1 MKKTKILFT
10 LIGLI
15 AVLTACGKDNKQE
28 VKEAKS
34 GELTKVTIGASET
47 PHGELIK
54 ALEPEFKKEGIDLDL
69 VVFSDYVQPNLQLE
83 SGDLDLNFY
92 QHQPYLDSFNKD
104 RKTNIVSLENSK
116 IFITPLLG
124 FSSKVKDIKDLED
137 GAEIIIPNDPTNG
150 ARALLILDKEG
161 LIKLK
166 DKNNLN
172 STEVDIVENPKNLK
186 FTAVDAQNIP
196 RVYQDADLAFIN
208 PNFNSNF
215 TIGGVCFSKT
225 IIDIRSQCLQRN
237 GSLAVE
243 LSTSDIS
250 TAQTTR
256 TAGLDTHST
265 RLHGSAH
272 AGLHCTS
279 EGYTVLQLLS
289 NVLSYQLCISVRSLD
304 LFNVNHNLLIG

>member
-1 MKKTKILFT
+1 MEEKKKKKEMTTRRKKMKKTKILFT

-124 FSSKVKDIKDLED
+124 FSSKIKDIKDLED

-208 PNFNSNF
+208 PNFAISN
-215 TIGGVCFSKT
+215 
-225 IIDIRSQCLQRN
+225 
-237 GSLAVE
+237 
-243 LSTSDIS
+243 
-250 TAQTTR
+250 
-256 TAGLDTHST
+256 GLDPKDAIITEAKDSPYANIVAA
-265 RLHGSAH
+265 RSG
-272 AGLHCTS
+272 
-279 EGYTVLQLLS
+279 EENNEVYKKVVKVLQS
-289 NVLSYQLCISVRSLD
+289 EASRKYIEDTFKGAVLPT
-304 LFNVNHNLLIG
+304 F

>member
-1 MKKTKILFT
+1 MTRKNREEKAEEKKKKKKKEMTTRRKKMKKTKILFT

-28 VKEAKS
+28 VKEARS

-124 FSSKVKDIKDLED
+124 FSSKIKDIKDLED

-166 DKNNLN
+166 DRNNLN

-208 PNFNSNF
+208 PNFAISN
-215 TIGGVCFSKT
+215 
-225 IIDIRSQCLQRN
+225 
-237 GSLAVE
+237 
-243 LSTSDIS
+243 
-250 TAQTTR
+250 
-256 TAGLDTHST
+256 GLDPKDAIITEAKDSPYANIVAA
-265 RLHGSAH
+265 RSG
-272 AGLHCTS
+272 
-279 EGYTVLQLLS
+279 EENNEVYKKVVKVLQS
-289 NVLSYQLCISVRSLD
+289 EASRKYIEDTFKGAVLPT
-304 LFNVNHNLLIG
+304 F

>member
-1 MKKTKILFT
+1 MEEKKKKKEMTTRRKKMKKTKILFT

-124 FSSKVKDIKDLED
+124 FSSKIKDIKDLED

-166 DKNNLN
+166 DRNNLN

-208 PNFNSNF
+208 PNFAISN
-215 TIGGVCFSKT
+215 
-225 IIDIRSQCLQRN
+225 
-237 GSLAVE
+237 
-243 LSTSDIS
+243 
-250 TAQTTR
+250 
-256 TAGLDTHST
+256 GLDPKDAIITEAKDSPYANIVAS
-265 RLHGSAH
+265 RSG
-272 AGLHCTS
+272 
-279 EGYTVLQLLS
+279 EENNEVYKKVVKVLQS
-289 NVLSYQLCISVRSLD
+289 EASRKYIEDTFKGAVLPT
-304 LFNVNHNLLIG
+304 F

>member
-1 MKKTKILFT
+1 MEEKKKKKEMTTRRKKMKKTKILFT

-208 PNFNSNF
+208 PNFAISN
-215 TIGGVCFSKT
+215 
-225 IIDIRSQCLQRN
+225 
-237 GSLAVE
+237 
-243 LSTSDIS
+243 
-250 TAQTTR
+250 
-256 TAGLDTHST
+256 GLDPKDAIITEAKDSPYANIVAA
-265 RLHGSAH
+265 RSG
-272 AGLHCTS
+272 
-279 EGYTVLQLLS
+279 EENNEVYKKVVKVLQS
-289 NVLSYQLCISVRSLD
+289 EASRKYIEDTFKGAVLPT
-304 LFNVNHNLLIG
+304 F

>member
-1 MKKTKILFT
+1 MTRKNREEKAEEKKKKEKKKKEKKKKEMTTRRKKMKKTKILFT

-124 FSSKVKDIKDLED
+124 FSSKIKDIKDLED

-208 PNFNSNF
+208 PNFAISN
-215 TIGGVCFSKT
+215 
-225 IIDIRSQCLQRN
+225 
-237 GSLAVE
+237 
-243 LSTSDIS
+243 
-250 TAQTTR
+250 
-256 TAGLDTHST
+256 GLDPKDAIITEAKDSPYANIVAA
-265 RLHGSAH
+265 RSG
-272 AGLHCTS
+272 
-279 EGYTVLQLLS
+279 EENNEVYKKVVKVLQS
-289 NVLSYQLCISVRSLD
+289 EASRKYIEDTFKGAVLPT
-304 LFNVNHNLLIG
+304 F

>member
-1 MKKTKILFT
+1 MTRKNREEKAEEKKKKRKKKNEMTTRRKKMKKTKILFT

-124 FSSKVKDIKDLED
+124 FSSKIKDIKDLED

-208 PNFNSNF
+208 PNFAISN
-215 TIGGVCFSKT
+215 
-225 IIDIRSQCLQRN
+225 
-237 GSLAVE
+237 
-243 LSTSDIS
+243 
-250 TAQTTR
+250 
-256 TAGLDTHST
+256 GLDPKDAIITEAKDSPYANIVAA
-265 RLHGSAH
+265 RSG
-272 AGLHCTS
+272 
-279 EGYTVLQLLS
+279 EENNEVYKKVVKVLQS
-289 NVLSYQLCISVRSLD
+289 EASRKYIEDTFKGAVLPT
-304 LFNVNHNLLIG
+304 F

>member
-1 MKKTKILFT
+1 MTRKNREEKAEEKKKKKEMTTRRKKMKKTKILFT

-208 PNFNSNF
+208 PNFAISN
-215 TIGGVCFSKT
+215 
-225 IIDIRSQCLQRN
+225 
-237 GSLAVE
+237 
-243 LSTSDIS
+243 
-250 TAQTTR
+250 
-256 TAGLDTHST
+256 GLDPKDAIITEAKDSPYANIVAA
-265 RLHGSAH
+265 RSG
-272 AGLHCTS
+272 
-279 EGYTVLQLLS
+279 EENNEVYKKVVKVLQS
-289 NVLSYQLCISVRSLD
+289 EASRKYIEDTFKGAVLPT
-304 LFNVNHNLLIG
+304 F

>member
-1 MKKTKILFT
+1 MTRKNREEKVEEKKKKEKRKKKKEMTTRRKKMKKTKILFT

-28 VKEAKS
+28 VKDTKS

-124 FSSKVKDIKDLED
+124 FSSKIKDIKDLED

-166 DKNNLN
+166 DRNNLN

-208 PNFNSNF
+208 PNFAISN
-215 TIGGVCFSKT
+215 
-225 IIDIRSQCLQRN
+225 
-237 GSLAVE
+237 
-243 LSTSDIS
+243 
-250 TAQTTR
+250 
-256 TAGLDTHST
+256 GLDPKNAIITEAKDSPYANIVAA
-265 RLHGSAH
+265 RSG
-272 AGLHCTS
+272 
-279 EGYTVLQLLS
+279 EENNEVYKKVVKVLQS
-289 NVLSYQLCISVRSLD
+289 EASRKYIEDTFKGAVLPT
-304 LFNVNHNLLIG
+304 F

>member
-1 MKKTKILFT
+1 MTRKNREEKAEEKKKKKEIRKKKKEMTTRRKKMKKTKILFT

-15 AVLTACGKDNKQE
+15 AVLTACGKDNKAE
-28 VKEAKS
+28 EKEAKS

-104 RKTNIVSLENSK
+104 RNTNIVSLENSK

-124 FSSKVKDIKDLED
+124 FSSKIKDIKDLED

-208 PNFNSNF
+208 PNFAISN
-215 TIGGVCFSKT
+215 
-225 IIDIRSQCLQRN
+225 
-237 GSLAVE
+237 
-243 LSTSDIS
+243 
-250 TAQTTR
+250 
-256 TAGLDTHST
+256 GLDPKDAIITEAKDSPYANIVAA
-265 RLHGSAH
+265 RSG
-272 AGLHCTS
+272 
-279 EGYTVLQLLS
+279 EENNEVYKKVVKVLQS
-289 NVLSYQLCISVRSLD
+289 EASRKYIEDTFKGAVLPT
-304 LFNVNHNLLIG
+304 F

>member
-1 MKKTKILFT
+1 MTRKNREEKAEEKKKKEKKEMTTRRKKMKKTKILFT

-28 VKEAKS
+28 VKDAKS

-124 FSSKVKDIKDLED
+124 FSSKIKDIKDLED

-166 DKNNLN
+166 DRNNLN

-208 PNFNSNF
+208 PNFAISN
-215 TIGGVCFSKT
+215 
-225 IIDIRSQCLQRN
+225 
-237 GSLAVE
+237 
-243 LSTSDIS
+243 
-250 TAQTTR
+250 
-256 TAGLDTHST
+256 GLDPKDAIITEAKDSPYANIVAA
-265 RLHGSAH
+265 RSG
-272 AGLHCTS
+272 
-279 EGYTVLQLLS
+279 EENNEVYKKVVKVLQS
-289 NVLSYQLCISVRSLD
+289 EVSRKYIEDTFKGAVLPT
-304 LFNVNHNLLIG
+304 F

>member
-1 MKKTKILFT
+1 MTRKNREEKAEEKKKKRKKEKKKKEMTTRRKKMKKTKILFT

-28 VKEAKS
+28 VKDTKS

-83 SGDLDLNFY
+83 SGDLDINFY

-124 FSSKVKDIKDLED
+124 FSSKIKDIKDLED

-166 DKNNLN
+166 DRNNLN

-208 PNFNSNF
+208 PNFAISN
-215 TIGGVCFSKT
+215 
-225 IIDIRSQCLQRN
+225 
-237 GSLAVE
+237 
-243 LSTSDIS
+243 
-250 TAQTTR
+250 
-256 TAGLDTHST
+256 GLDPKDAIITEAKDSPYANIVAA
-265 RLHGSAH
+265 RSG
-272 AGLHCTS
+272 
-279 EGYTVLQLLS
+279 EENNEVYKKVVKVLQS
-289 NVLSYQLCISVRSLD
+289 EASRKYIEDTFKGAVLPT
-304 LFNVNHNLLIG
+304 F

>member
-1 MKKTKILFT
+1 MEEKKKKKEMTTRRKKMKKTKILFT

-166 DKNNLN
+166 DIKNLN

-208 PNFNSNF
+208 PNFAISN
-215 TIGGVCFSKT
+215 
-225 IIDIRSQCLQRN
+225 
-237 GSLAVE
+237 
-243 LSTSDIS
+243 
-250 TAQTTR
+250 
-256 TAGLDTHST
+256 GLDPKDAIITEAKDSPYANIVAA
-265 RLHGSAH
+265 RSG
-272 AGLHCTS
+272 
-279 EGYTVLQLLS
+279 EENNEVYKKVVKVLQS
-289 NVLSYQLCISVRSLD
+289 EASRKYIEDTFKGAVLPT
-304 LFNVNHNLLIG
+304 F

>member
-166 DKNNLN
+166 DRKNLN

-208 PNFNSNF
+208 PNFAISN
-215 TIGGVCFSKT
+215 
-225 IIDIRSQCLQRN
+225 
-237 GSLAVE
+237 
-243 LSTSDIS
+243 
-250 TAQTTR
+250 
-256 TAGLDTHST
+256 GLDPKDAIITEAKDSPYANIVAA
-265 RLHGSAH
+265 RSG
-272 AGLHCTS
+272 
-279 EGYTVLQLLS
+279 EENNEVYKKVVKVLQS
-289 NVLSYQLCISVRSLD
+289 EASRKYIEDTFKGAVLPT
-304 LFNVNHNLLIG
+304 F

>member
-1 MKKTKILFT
+1 MEEKKKKKEMTTRRKKMKKTKILFT

-83 SGDLDLNFY
+83 SGDLDINFY

-124 FSSKVKDIKDLED
+124 FSSKIKDIKDLED

-166 DKNNLN
+166 DRNNLN

-208 PNFNSNF
+208 PNFAISN
-215 TIGGVCFSKT
+215 
-225 IIDIRSQCLQRN
+225 
-237 GSLAVE
+237 
-243 LSTSDIS
+243 
-250 TAQTTR
+250 
-256 TAGLDTHST
+256 GLDPKDAIITEAKDSPYANIVAA
-265 RLHGSAH
+265 RSG
-272 AGLHCTS
+272 
-279 EGYTVLQLLS
+279 EENNEVYKKVVKVLQS
-289 NVLSYQLCISVRSLD
+289 EASRKYIEDTFKGAVLPT
-304 LFNVNHNLLIG
+304 F

>member
-1 MKKTKILFT
+1 MTRKNREEKAEEKKKKRKKKKKKEMTTRRKKMKKTKILFT

-124 FSSKVKDIKDLED
+124 FSSKIKDIKDLED

-208 PNFNSNF
+208 PNFAISN
-215 TIGGVCFSKT
+215 
-225 IIDIRSQCLQRN
+225 
-237 GSLAVE
+237 
-243 LSTSDIS
+243 
-250 TAQTTR
+250 
-256 TAGLDTHST
+256 GLDPKDAIITEAKDSPYANIVAA
-265 RLHGSAH
+265 RSG
-272 AGLHCTS
+272 
-279 EGYTVLQLLS
+279 EENNEVYKKVVKVLQS
-289 NVLSYQLCISVRSLD
+289 EASRKYIEDTFKGAVLPT
-304 LFNVNHNLLIG
+304 F

>member
-15 AVLTACGKDNKQE
+15 AILTACGKDKQAE
-28 VKEAKS
+28 EKDTKT

-47 PHGELIK
+47 PHGELLK
-54 ALEPEFKKEGIDLDL
+54 ALEPEFKKEGIDLNL

-92 QHQPYLDSFNKD
+92 QHQPYLDNFNKD
-104 RKTNIVSLENSK
+104 RKTNIVSLKDSK
-116 IFITPLLG
+116 VFITPLLG
-124 FSSKVKDIKDLED
+124 FSSKIKDIKDLED

-196 RVYQDADLAFIN
+196 RVYKDADLAFIN
-208 PNFNSNF
+208 PNFAIAN
-215 TIGGVCFSKT
+215 
-225 IIDIRSQCLQRN
+225 
-237 GSLAVE
+237 
-243 LSTSDIS
+243 
-250 TAQTTR
+250 
-256 TAGLDTHST
+256 GLDPKDAIITETKDSPYANIVAA
-265 RLHGSAH
+265 RSGEENKAI
-272 AGLHCTS
+272 
-279 EGYTVLQLLS
+279 YKKVVKVLQS
-289 NVLSYQLCISVRSLD
+289 EASRKYIEDTFKGAVLPT
-304 LFNVNHNLLIG
+304 F

>member
-1 MKKTKILFT
+1 MTRKNREEKAEEKKKKEKKEMTTRRKKMKKTKILFT

-124 FSSKVKDIKDLED
+124 FSSKIKDIKDLED

-208 PNFNSNF
+208 PNFAISN
-215 TIGGVCFSKT
+215 
-225 IIDIRSQCLQRN
+225 
-237 GSLAVE
+237 
-243 LSTSDIS
+243 
-250 TAQTTR
+250 
-256 TAGLDTHST
+256 GLDPKDAIITEAKDSPYANIVAA
-265 RLHGSAH
+265 RSG
-272 AGLHCTS
+272 
-279 EGYTVLQLLS
+279 EENNEVYKKVVKVLQS
-289 NVLSYQLCISVRSLD
+289 EASRKYIEDTFKGAVLPT
-304 LFNVNHNLLIG
+304 F

>member
-1 MKKTKILFT
+1 MEEKKKKKEMTTRRKKMKKTKILFT

-166 DKNNLN
+166 DRKNLN

-208 PNFNSNF
+208 PNFAISN
-215 TIGGVCFSKT
+215 
-225 IIDIRSQCLQRN
+225 
-237 GSLAVE
+237 
-243 LSTSDIS
+243 
-250 TAQTTR
+250 
-256 TAGLDTHST
+256 GLDPKNAIITEAKDSPYANIVAA
-265 RLHGSAH
+265 RSG
-272 AGLHCTS
+272 
-279 EGYTVLQLLS
+279 EENNEVYKKVVKVLQS
-289 NVLSYQLCISVRSLD
+289 EASRKYIEDTFKGAVLPT
-304 LFNVNHNLLIG
+304 F

>member
-1 MKKTKILFT
+1 MTRKNREEKAEEKKKKKEKKKKEMTTRRKKMKKTKILFT

-166 DKNNLN
+166 DRKNLN

-208 PNFNSNF
+208 PNFAISN
-215 TIGGVCFSKT
+215 
-225 IIDIRSQCLQRN
+225 
-237 GSLAVE
+237 
-243 LSTSDIS
+243 
-250 TAQTTR
+250 
-256 TAGLDTHST
+256 GLDPKDAIITEAKDSPYANIVAA
-265 RLHGSAH
+265 RSG
-272 AGLHCTS
+272 
-279 EGYTVLQLLS
+279 EENNEVYKKVVKVLQS
-289 NVLSYQLCISVRSLD
+289 EASRKYIEDTFKGAVLPT
-304 LFNVNHNLLIG
+304 F

>member
-15 AVLTACGKDNKQE
+15 AILTACGKDKQAE
-28 VKEAKS
+28 EKDTKT

-47 PHGELIK
+47 PHGELLK
-54 ALEPEFKKEGIDLDL
+54 ALEPEFKKEGIDLNL

-92 QHQPYLDSFNKD
+92 QHQPYLDNFNKD
-104 RKTNIVSLENSK
+104 RKTNIVSLKDSK
-116 IFITPLLG
+116 VFITPLLG
-124 FSSKVKDIKDLED
+124 FSSKIKDIKDLED

-186 FTAVDAQNIP
+186 FTAVDAQDIP
-196 RVYQDADLAFIN
+196 RVYKDADLAFIN
-208 PNFNSNF
+208 PNFAIAN
-215 TIGGVCFSKT
+215 
-225 IIDIRSQCLQRN
+225 
-237 GSLAVE
+237 
-243 LSTSDIS
+243 
-250 TAQTTR
+250 
-256 TAGLDTHST
+256 GLDPKDAIITETKDSPYANIVAA
-265 RLHGSAH
+265 RSGEENKAI
-272 AGLHCTS
+272 
-279 EGYTVLQLLS
+279 YKKVVKVLQS
-289 NVLSYQLCISVRSLD
+289 EASRKYIEDTFKGAVLPT
-304 LFNVNHNLLIG
+304 F

>member
-1 MKKTKILFT
+1 MTRKNREEKAEEKKKKEKAEEKKKKEMTTRRKKMKKTKILFT

-124 FSSKVKDIKDLED
+124 FSSKIKDIKDLED

-166 DKNNLN
+166 DRNNLN

-208 PNFNSNF
+208 PNFAISN
-215 TIGGVCFSKT
+215 
-225 IIDIRSQCLQRN
+225 
-237 GSLAVE
+237 
-243 LSTSDIS
+243 
-250 TAQTTR
+250 
-256 TAGLDTHST
+256 GLDPKDAIITEAKDSPYANIVAA
-265 RLHGSAH
+265 RSG
-272 AGLHCTS
+272 
-279 EGYTVLQLLS
+279 EENNEVYKKVVKVLQS
-289 NVLSYQLCISVRSLD
+289 EASRKYIEDTFKGAVLPT
-304 LFNVNHNLLIG
+304 F

>member
-1 MKKTKILFT
+1 MTRKNREEKAEEKKKKEKKEMTTRRKKMKKTKILFT

-124 FSSKVKDIKDLED
+124 FSSKIKDIKDLED

-208 PNFNSNF
+208 PNFAISN
-215 TIGGVCFSKT
+215 
-225 IIDIRSQCLQRN
+225 
-237 GSLAVE
+237 
-243 LSTSDIS
+243 
-250 TAQTTR
+250 
-256 TAGLDTHST
+256 GLDPKDAIITEAKDSPYANIVAA
-265 RLHGSAH
+265 RSGEENKEIYKKVVKILQ
-272 AGLHCTS
+272 S
-279 EGYTVLQLLS
+279 EASRKYIEDTFKGAVLPT
-289 NVLSYQLCISVRSLD
+289 
-304 LFNVNHNLLIG
+304 F

>member
-1 MKKTKILFT
+1 MTRKNREEKAEEKKKKEKKKKEMTTRRKKMKKTKILFT

-124 FSSKVKDIKDLED
+124 FSSKIKDIKDLED

-208 PNFNSNF
+208 PNFAIAN
-215 TIGGVCFSKT
+215 
-225 IIDIRSQCLQRN
+225 
-237 GSLAVE
+237 
-243 LSTSDIS
+243 
-250 TAQTTR
+250 
-256 TAGLDTHST
+256 GLDPKDAIITEAKDSPYANIVAA
-265 RLHGSAH
+265 RSG
-272 AGLHCTS
+272 
-279 EGYTVLQLLS
+279 EENNEVYKKVVKVLQS
-289 NVLSYQLCISVRSLD
+289 EASRKYIEDTFKGAVLPT
-304 LFNVNHNLLIG
+304 F

>member
-1 MKKTKILFT
+1 MKKTKILLT

-15 AVLTACGKDNKQE
+15 AVLTGCGKDNKVE
-28 VKEAKS
+28 EKS
-34 GELTKVTIGASET
+34 PETGEKTKLTIGASET

-54 ALEPEFKKEGIDLDL
+54 ALEPEFEKAGIDLDL

-92 QHQPYLDSFNKD
+92 QHQPYLDSFNED
-104 RKTNIVSLENSK
+104 RKTNIVSLEDSK

-124 FSSKVKDIKDLED
+124 FSSKIKDIEDLGD
-137 GAEIIIPNDPTNG
+137 GGEIIIPNDPTNG

-166 DKNNLN
+166 DKDNLN

-208 PNFNSNF
+208 PNFAIAN
-215 TIGGVCFSKT
+215 
-225 IIDIRSQCLQRN
+225 
-237 GSLAVE
+237 
-243 LSTSDIS
+243 
-250 TAQTTR
+250 
-256 TAGLDTHST
+256 GLDPKDAIITEAKDSPYANIVAV
-265 RLHGSAH
+265 R
-272 AGLHCTS
+272 
-279 EGYTVLQLLS
+279 EGDENNEVYKKIVKVLQS
-289 NVLSYQLCISVRSLD
+289 EESRKYIEETFKGAVLPT
-304 LFNVNHNLLIG
+304 F

>member
-1 MKKTKILFT
+1 MTRKNREEKAEEKKKKEKKKKEMTTRRKKMKKTKILFT

-124 FSSKVKDIKDLED
+124 FSSKIKDIKDLED

-208 PNFNSNF
+208 PNFAISN
-215 TIGGVCFSKT
+215 
-225 IIDIRSQCLQRN
+225 
-237 GSLAVE
+237 
-243 LSTSDIS
+243 
-250 TAQTTR
+250 
-256 TAGLDTHST
+256 GLDPKDAIITEAKDSPYANIVAA
-265 RLHGSAH
+265 RSG
-272 AGLHCTS
+272 
-279 EGYTVLQLLS
+279 EENNEVYKKVVKVLQS
-289 NVLSYQLCISVRSLD
+289 EASRKYIEDTFKGAVLPT
-304 LFNVNHNLLIG
+304 F

>member
-1 MKKTKILFT
+1 MEEKKKKKEMTTRRKKMKKTKILFT

-54 ALEPEFKKEGIDLDL
+54 ALEPEFKKKGIDLDL

-124 FSSKVKDIKDLED
+124 FSSKIKDIKDLED

-208 PNFNSNF
+208 PNFAISN
-215 TIGGVCFSKT
+215 
-225 IIDIRSQCLQRN
+225 
-237 GSLAVE
+237 
-243 LSTSDIS
+243 
-250 TAQTTR
+250 
-256 TAGLDTHST
+256 GLDPKDAIITEAKDSPYANIVAA
-265 RLHGSAH
+265 RSG
-272 AGLHCTS
+272 
-279 EGYTVLQLLS
+279 EENNEVYKKVVKVLQS
-289 NVLSYQLCISVRSLD
+289 EASRKYIEDTFKGAVLPT
-304 LFNVNHNLLIG
+304 F

>member
-1 MKKTKILFT
+1 MTRKNREEKAEEKKKKKEMTTRRKKMKKTKILFT

-28 VKEAKS
+28 VKDTKS

-124 FSSKVKDIKDLED
+124 FSSKVKDIKGLED

-166 DKNNLN
+166 DRNNLN

-208 PNFNSNF
+208 PNFAISN
-215 TIGGVCFSKT
+215 
-225 IIDIRSQCLQRN
+225 
-237 GSLAVE
+237 
-243 LSTSDIS
+243 
-250 TAQTTR
+250 
-256 TAGLDTHST
+256 GLDPKDAIITEAKDSPYANIVAARSGEENNEVYKKVVKVLHSEASRKYIEDT
-265 RLHGSAH
+265 FKGA
-272 AGLHCTS
+272 
-279 EGYTVLQLLS
+279 VLPT
-289 NVLSYQLCISVRSLD
+289 
-304 LFNVNHNLLIG
+304 F

>member
-1 MKKTKILFT
+1 MTRKNREEKAEEKKKKEKAEEKKKKEMTTRRKKMKKTKILFT

-92 QHQPYLDSFNKD
+92 QHQPYLDSFNED
-104 RKTNIVSLENSK
+104 RKTNIVSLEDSK

-124 FSSKVKDIKDLED
+124 FSSKIKDIKDLED

-166 DKNNLN
+166 DRNNLN

-208 PNFNSNF
+208 PNFAISN
-215 TIGGVCFSKT
+215 
-225 IIDIRSQCLQRN
+225 
-237 GSLAVE
+237 
-243 LSTSDIS
+243 
-250 TAQTTR
+250 
-256 TAGLDTHST
+256 GLDPKDAIITEAKDSPYANIVAA
-265 RLHGSAH
+265 RSG
-272 AGLHCTS
+272 
-279 EGYTVLQLLS
+279 EENNEVYKKVVKVLQS
-289 NVLSYQLCISVRSLD
+289 EASRKYIEDTFKGAVLPT
-304 LFNVNHNLLIG
+304 F

>member
-1 MKKTKILFT
+1 MTRKNREEKAEEKKKKKEKRKKKKEMTTRRKKMKKTKILFT

-124 FSSKVKDIKDLED
+124 FSSKVKTIKDLED

-166 DKNNLN
+166 DRNNLN

-208 PNFNSNF
+208 PNFAISN
-215 TIGGVCFSKT
+215 
-225 IIDIRSQCLQRN
+225 
-237 GSLAVE
+237 
-243 LSTSDIS
+243 
-250 TAQTTR
+250 
-256 TAGLDTHST
+256 GLDPKDAIITEAKDSPYANIVAA
-265 RLHGSAH
+265 RSG
-272 AGLHCTS
+272 
-279 EGYTVLQLLS
+279 EENNEVYKKVVKVLQS
-289 NVLSYQLCISVRSLD
+289 EASRKYIEDTFKGAVLPT
-304 LFNVNHNLLIG
+304 F

>member
-1 MKKTKILFT
+1 MEEKKKKKEMTTRRKKMKKTKILFT

-28 VKEAKS
+28 VKDTKS

-124 FSSKVKDIKDLED
+124 FSSKIKDIKDLED

-208 PNFNSNF
+208 PNFAISN
-215 TIGGVCFSKT
+215 
-225 IIDIRSQCLQRN
+225 
-237 GSLAVE
+237 
-243 LSTSDIS
+243 
-250 TAQTTR
+250 
-256 TAGLDTHST
+256 GLDPKNAIITEAKDSPYANIVAA
-265 RLHGSAH
+265 RSG
-272 AGLHCTS
+272 
-279 EGYTVLQLLS
+279 EENNEVYKKVVKVLQS
-289 NVLSYQLCISVRSLD
+289 EASRKYIEDTFKGAVLPT
-304 LFNVNHNLLIG
+304 F

>member
-28 VKEAKS
+28 VKDAKS

-69 VVFSDYVQPNLQLE
+69 VVFSDYIQPNLQLE

-104 RKTNIVSLENSK
+104 RNTNIVSLENSK

-124 FSSKVKDIKDLED
+124 FSSKIKDIKDLED

-208 PNFNSNF
+208 PNFAISN
-215 TIGGVCFSKT
+215 
-225 IIDIRSQCLQRN
+225 
-237 GSLAVE
+237 
-243 LSTSDIS
+243 
-250 TAQTTR
+250 
-256 TAGLDTHST
+256 GLDPKDAIITEAKDSPYANIVAA
-265 RLHGSAH
+265 RSG
-272 AGLHCTS
+272 
-279 EGYTVLQLLS
+279 EENNEVYKKVVKVLQS
-289 NVLSYQLCISVRSLD
+289 EASRKYIEDTFKGAVLPT
-304 LFNVNHNLLIG
+304 F

>member
-1 MKKTKILFT
+1 MTRKNREEKAEEKKKKKEKRKKKKEMTTRRKKMKKTKILFT

-104 RKTNIVSLENSK
+104 RKTSIVSLENSK

-124 FSSKVKDIKDLED
+124 FSSKIKDIKDLED

-208 PNFNSNF
+208 PNFAISN
-215 TIGGVCFSKT
+215 
-225 IIDIRSQCLQRN
+225 
-237 GSLAVE
+237 
-243 LSTSDIS
+243 
-250 TAQTTR
+250 
-256 TAGLDTHST
+256 GLDPKDAIITEAKDSPYANIVAA
-265 RLHGSAH
+265 RSG
-272 AGLHCTS
+272 
-279 EGYTVLQLLS
+279 EENNEVYKKVVKVLQS
-289 NVLSYQLCISVRSLD
+289 EASRKYIEDTFKGAVLPT
-304 LFNVNHNLLIG
+304 F

>member
-1 MKKTKILFT
+1 MTRKNREEKAEEKKKKKEMTTRRKKMKKTKILFT

-124 FSSKVKDIKDLED
+124 FSSKIKDIKDLED

-166 DKNNLN
+166 DRNNLN

-208 PNFNSNF
+208 PNFAISN
-215 TIGGVCFSKT
+215 
-225 IIDIRSQCLQRN
+225 
-237 GSLAVE
+237 
-243 LSTSDIS
+243 
-250 TAQTTR
+250 
-256 TAGLDTHST
+256 GLDPKDAIITEAKDSPYANIVAA
-265 RLHGSAH
+265 RSG
-272 AGLHCTS
+272 
-279 EGYTVLQLLS
+279 EENNEVYKKVVKVLQS
-289 NVLSYQLCISVRSLD
+289 EASRKYIEDTFKGAVLPT
-304 LFNVNHNLLIG
+304 F

>member
-1 MKKTKILFT
+1 MTRKNREEKAEEKKKKKEMTTRRKKMKKTKILFT

-166 DKNNLN
+166 DRKNLN

-208 PNFNSNF
+208 PNFAISN
-215 TIGGVCFSKT
+215 
-225 IIDIRSQCLQRN
+225 
-237 GSLAVE
+237 
-243 LSTSDIS
+243 
-250 TAQTTR
+250 
-256 TAGLDTHST
+256 GLDPKDAIITEAKDSPYANIVAA
-265 RLHGSAH
+265 RSG
-272 AGLHCTS
+272 
-279 EGYTVLQLLS
+279 EENNEVYKKVVKVLQS
-289 NVLSYQLCISVRSLD
+289 EASRKYIEDTFKGAVLPT
-304 LFNVNHNLLIG
+304 F